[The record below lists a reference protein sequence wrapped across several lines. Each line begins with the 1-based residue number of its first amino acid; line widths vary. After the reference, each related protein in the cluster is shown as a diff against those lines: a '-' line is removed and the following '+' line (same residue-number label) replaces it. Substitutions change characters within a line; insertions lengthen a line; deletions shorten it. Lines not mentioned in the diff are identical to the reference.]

1 MSNDVI
7 LVGVDGATYDL
18 LDDWVASG
26 VLPNFAAIAE
36 SGVSHTLESVVPTQS
51 VPAWPSFN
59 SGKNPA
65 KHGLFAFNEDVKG
78 DGDVLVDSRRLHSP
92 RFWDYLAD
100 DGMAPGVVGS
110 VLTYPPRHLAHGFEI
125 AGPLTPSDAT
135 EFTAPSSLGEEL
147 RAEVPDY
154 SFGPDLGGSRE
165 DIQRAC
171 IDSVDHRATAS
182 KHLMTEK
189 EWDFYSVLFIATDR
203 VQHKLW
209 DTPEMIRPVYE
220 RVDEFLGWVRA
231 EFPDANLLVVSDH
244 GFTAP
249 PERDFFLDTWLAER
263 GDDDAGA
270 GASRKY
276 ALAKRVYSTVRQST
290 GINLRGVLPAAV
302 ESWLTDSGDG
312 GGDEPSIRAA
322 SNTHFD
328 GVFVSDARDD
338 YEQVREELIEDL
350 LALRHPQTGDPVV
363 SEAWKREERYSG
375 EYLHLVPDVVVLPHP
390 NYNVNANPYTDTF
403 GQFPGMENEGTH
415 DAAPDG
421 ILLGA
426 GPDIAATD
434 ERGRVSLLDVPP
446 TILHLLGS
454 AVPEDVDGTVLTD
467 ALAGGPADRSVE
479 YREPLAYTPESDEG
493 DLDERNDVEDRL
505 EDLGYL

>member
-18 LDDWVASG
+18 LDDWMAG
-26 VLPNFAAIAE
+26 GELPNFAAIAE
-36 SGVSHTLESVVPTQS
+36 DGVSYTLESVVPTQS

-59 SGKNPA
+59 SGTNPA

-78 DGDVLVDSRRLHSP
+78 DGDVLVDSRRLHAH
-92 RFWDYLAD
+92 RFWDYLAE
-100 DGMAPGVVGS
+100 DGLTPGVVGS
-110 VLTYPPRHLAHGFEI
+110 MLTYPPRDLPRGFEVT
-125 AGPLTPSDAT
+125 GPLTPGDAT
-135 EFTAPSSLGEEL
+135 DFTTPEELADEL

-154 SFGPDLGGSRE
+154 SFGPDLDGSRE
-165 DIQRAC
+165 DIQQAC
-171 IDSVDHRATAS
+171 LDSVDQRAVAS
-182 KHLMTEK
+182 RHLMTEK
-189 EWDFYSVLFIATDR
+189 EWDFYSVLFIASDR

-209 DTPEMIRPVYE
+209 NTPEMILPVYE
-220 RVDEFLGWVRA
+220 RIDAFLGWVREA
-231 EFPDANLLVVSDH
+231 FPDTDILVVSDH

-263 GDDDAGA
+263 GDDDAG
-270 GASRKY
+270 GEASRKY

-290 GINLRGVLPAAV
+290 GVNLRGVLPTAV
-302 ESWLTDSGDG
+302 ESWLTDAGGDDG
-312 GGDEPSIRAA
+312 DDEPSIRAA

-328 GVFVSDARDD
+328 GVFVDEDRDD
-338 YEQVREELIEDL
+338 YEAVRDQLIEDL
-350 LALRHPQTGDPVV
+350 LAVTDPETGERVV
-363 SEAWKREERYSG
+363 REAWKREERYG
-375 EYLHLVPDVVVLPHP
+375 GDYLHLVPDVVVLPYP

-426 GPDIAATD
+426 GPNVAATA
-434 ERGRVSLLDVPP
+434 ERERVSLLDIAP
-446 TILHLLGS
+446 TILHLLDS
-454 AVPEDVDGTVLTD
+454 AVPGNMDGTVPTGLLDGD
-467 ALAGGPADRSVE
+467 AADRSVE
-479 YREPLAYTPESDEG
+479 YRDPMPYAAGADPALG
-493 DLDERNDVEDRL
+493 ERDDVEDRL